1 MPDRSL
7 ALNNKSNALQKM
19 RRAGPGFLPWPAEP
33 GSCILLP
40 FVSVPILDLNHLMS
54 SGSCDQESNASGSDK
69 GGRGGQEHQEHAGT
83 DASTRERK
91 GPAQVLCARNVICV
105 NDTPSPANTRVD
117 RALHRDTGNGP
128 SNVMGRSVPYCPDVF
143 SLCRN

>member
-1 MPDRSL
+1 MHR
-7 ALNNKSNALQKM
+7 
-19 RRAGPGFLPWPAEP
+19 
-33 GSCILLP
+33 
-40 FVSVPILDLNHLMS
+40 
-54 SGSCDQESNASGSDK
+54 DQTK
-69 GGRGGQEHQEHAGT
+69 GERGGQEHQEHAGT